1 MSSIPKTC
9 KALCVPEKGQP
20 LELTE
25 VPVPQP
31 RENEVLIKVTTT
43 ALNPHDA
50 MIQRTGY
57 LIPSFPYIPGA
68 DIGGTVVS
76 LGLGV
81 DKYAVGDEVFAQINW
96 DAARSG
102 RSLEDLAGLREY
114 AIVDVRCSAKV
125 HDTGGNV
132 DDAITMP
139 TNAVASLWGFIDKTG
154 FGFPLQSA
162 FGKTEQDR
170 KKDGFDAS
178 KEDFLV
184 VGGGSQIGRL
194 TVQFA
199 KLMGFKSIVVVAG
212 MGNEETLKKMGAT
225 HVVDR
230 KLENAEA
237 IKQIRGIVG
246 NNLKYAFNTVSDD
259 KTIAVGSLSDKL
271 ETHLNNVLFA
281 DVKDKAL
288 AGEKQYRDTL
298 SLGQS
303 MINPEAAHL
312 FWDILPTWMKNG
324 VLTVPIWTI
333 IDGLDAVKAQKVMDK
348 YSAGTAVA
356 DHTHIHP

>member
-9 KALCVPEKGQP
+9 KALRVSAKGQP
-20 LELTE
+20 LQLTE

-31 RENEVLIKVTTT
+31 HENEVLVKVTTT

-50 MIQRTGY
+50 MIQRTGF

-68 DIGGTVVS
+68 DIGGKVVS
-76 LGLGV
+76 LGPGV

-96 DAARSG
+96 DAARTG
-102 RSLEDLAGLREY
+102 RNLEDLAGLREY
-114 AIVDVRCSAKV
+114 TIVDVRCSAKV
-125 HDTGGNV
+125 DGTGGNV
-132 DDAITMP
+132 DDAITIP

-154 FGFPLQSA
+154 FGFPVQGA
-162 FGKTEQDR
+162 FGKTEEDR
-170 KKDGFDAS
+170 KRDGFDAS

-199 KLMGFKSIVVVAG
+199 KLMGFKRIMVVAG
-212 MGNEETLKKMGAT
+212 KGNETMLKKMGAT
-225 HVVDR
+225 HIVDR
-230 KLENAEA
+230 KLDNADA
-237 IKQIRGIVG
+237 IKQIRDIVG

-259 KTIAVGSLSDKL
+259 KTIAVGSLSDKI

-288 AGEKQYRDTL
+288 VGEKQFKDTL
-298 SLGQS
+298 SHGQS
-303 MINPEAAHL
+303 MNNPEAARL
-312 FWDILPTWMKNG
+312 FWEILPTWMENG
-324 VLTVPIWTI
+324 TLTVPRWTVI
-333 IDGLDAVKAQKVMDK
+333 EGLDAEKAQSVLDK